1 MIRLS
6 DHFTYLKLLK
16 FTIPSIFMLIF
27 TSIYGIVDGFFVSNF
42 VGKLPFTA
50 LNFIMP
56 FLILLSC
63 FGFLFGTGGGAL
75 IAKTLG
81 EGNKIKANRIFS
93 MLVYISILCGI
104 VFAVIGF
111 ILLPEVS
118 KFLGA
123 EGDLLAKSVIYSRIV
138 ILALPMTILQFEFQ
152 CIFPTAEKPKLGLYV
167 TIAAGLTNI
176 LLDALLI
183 VAFDLGLV
191 GAAVATV
198 VSEFIGGFLPIIYFS
213 RKNSSLLRLTK
224 TTFDFSALIKT
235 CSNGIS
241 EVMDSVSIS
250 IVGMLYNVQ
259 LLKFVGEDGVAA
271 YGIIM
276 YVNLIFQS
284 IFIGY
289 SVGTSPIVS
298 YHFGAKNS
306 KELKNLMKKSF
317 AIISI
322 SAISMFLSAEIFS
335 RPLAMIFVSYDEN
348 LLNLTIHAF
357 RIYSFSFFLSGFT
370 LFISAFFTALND
382 GITSAIISFL
392 HLMIFETSA
401 VLILPHIFGVNGI
414 WISVTVAE
422 VFAVTISTIFLMNN
436 RRKYKYF

>member
-56 FLILLSC
+56 FLMLLSC

-104 VFAVIGF
+104 IFAVIGF
-111 ILLPEVS
+111 IFLPDVS

-123 EGDLLAKSVIYSRIV
+123 EGDLLTKSVTYGRIV

-152 CIFPTAEKPKLGLYV
+152 CLFPTAEKPKLGLYV

-183 VAFDLGLV
+183 VVFDLGLV
-191 GAAVATV
+191 GAAAATA

-241 EVMDSVSIS
+241 EVMDSVSMS
-250 IVGMLYNVQ
+250 IVGMLYNV
-259 LLKFVGEDGVAA
+259 
-271 YGIIM
+271 
-276 YVNLIFQS
+276 
-284 IFIGY
+284 
-289 SVGTSPIVS
+289 
-298 YHFGAKNS
+298 
-306 KELKNLMKKSF
+306 
-317 AIISI
+317 
-322 SAISMFLSAEIFS
+322 
-335 RPLAMIFVSYDEN
+335 
-348 LLNLTIHAF
+348 
-357 RIYSFSFFLSGFT
+357 
-370 LFISAFFTALND
+370 
-382 GITSAIISFL
+382 
-392 HLMIFETSA
+392 
-401 VLILPHIFGVNGI
+401 
-414 WISVTVAE
+414 
-422 VFAVTISTIFLMNN
+422 
-436 RRKYKYF
+436 